1 MFLNSLMRNA
11 TYIQQNPDSNLA
23 LICECAD
30 FPLFK
35 FFNLFG
41 SNCLE
46 GTPKF
51 IETLYPASTL
61 QRLHVVKDMVLQ
73 LELNPS
79 FFFRS
84 SLRHSVF
91 AIGTSIIDRFVDL
104 RLTAEECSVMAQAG
118 FYSVGDLLQRTTY
131 KDKFIFNL
139 NLTEKVRDPE
149 LGLTETQIRKLDW
162 LVGNVRKHI
171 LPGKLRLLPSKK
183 FKSHIPINTFFYHSV
198 YKDKHFVSKA
208 LKLLMVEQNQAPP
221 PGLLTRVRDGV
232 GTYEIEDVMRSF
244 KRILNEKIP
253 MRLKSLHIEFVNR
266 TLWSRNKLF
275 KFGLVENPNCGRCQ
289 VVATTEHCIFECS
302 FPSFCA
308 TKIATY
314 LDNRIH
320 GGVPHINLA
329 REKLFLYNMYIEEL
343 QPRLSSQVMNL
354 ILTIK
359 KSCLDF
365 ASDDRW
371 LHWNRVVFYAQLF
384 AHTRKVITQRLFM
397 ALDVEMLNDFLAQIT
412 EEFSNEQ

>member
-1 MFLNSLMRNA
+1 MPVSNGGLGIWSTEKRASALFLNSLLRNA
-11 TYIQQNPDSNLA
+11 AYVNQNPDSNLA

-91 AIGTSIIDRFVDL
+91 AIGTSVIDRFVDL

-183 FKSHIPINTFFYHSV
+183 FKSHIPINTFFTTLYT
-198 YKDKHFVSKA
+198 KTD
-208 LKLLMVEQNQAPP
+208 
-221 PGLLTRVRDGV
+221 
-232 GTYEIEDVMRSF
+232 
-244 KRILNEKIP
+244 IL
-253 MRLKSLHIEFVNR
+253 F
-266 TLWSRNKLF
+266 
-275 KFGLVENPNCGRCQ
+275 
-289 VVATTEHCIFECS
+289 
-302 FPSFCA
+302 
-308 TKIATY
+308 
-314 LDNRIH
+314 
-320 GGVPHINLA
+320 
-329 REKLFLYNMYIEEL
+329 
-343 QPRLSSQVMNL
+343 
-354 ILTIK
+354 
-359 KSCLDF
+359 
-365 ASDDRW
+365 
-371 LHWNRVVFYAQLF
+371 
-384 AHTRKVITQRLFM
+384 RKP
-397 ALDVEMLNDFLAQIT
+397 
-412 EEFSNEQ
+412 